1 MKSLEEMLKQFQIF
15 ISQPKGQ
22 GLRVLSAGEL
32 FDFQLRISVFAVS
45 LVKNRNQI
53 TIELFELLDIEEL

>member
-15 ISQPKGQ
+15 ISQPEGQ
-22 GLRVLSAGEL
+22 GLLVLSAGEL

-53 TIELFELLDIEEL
+53 TIELLDIEEL